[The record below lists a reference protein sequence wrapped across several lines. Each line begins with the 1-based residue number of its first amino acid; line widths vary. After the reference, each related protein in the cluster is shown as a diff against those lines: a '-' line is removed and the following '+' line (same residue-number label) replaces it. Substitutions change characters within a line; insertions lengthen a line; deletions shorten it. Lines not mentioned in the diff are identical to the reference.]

1 MNGRD
6 RREQSSPLLFVVC
19 WCEFPGSERMSR
31 LPAIVS
37 SEGYVPGV
45 NEPEQMICQYLHM
58 TNSMGCS
65 WSGCDISAFSVPL
78 LILQL
83 CIIFFVSQTFFYLLK
98 PLRQSILS
106 CQLIGC
112 MVFIWFIRLDKH
124 LLNQLFPESGKLVLS
139 TVANFGYM
147 LHVFVVGVQID
158 TGILRTVHRH
168 MVLMG
173 CMSFLVPY
181 AVCVM
186 LLMPLPKLIQMDEVT
201 LHTIPFVVALTSMTT
216 FPAVTS
222 TLSDLNLLNSD
233 LGRLSCSTALVTD
246 FCSWITALALSTIG
260 VALERQDWKPLKNV
274 FWIVCFL
281 ISMCF
286 VLRPFVLWM
295 AKRIPEGQDIKESQ
309 FLVVLV
315 TVLLCGFLSECLGQN
330 ASFGGFTM
338 GICVPDGPPFGSAI
352 VNRVDWMATTI
363 LVPAKFA
370 ISAFKVNLKSLGGDE
385 VFAALITEAF
395 ITLAYMAKF
404 ISNFVLAL
412 YFSVPLQDAFHF
424 SMIMCTKG
432 IIDVSAFSL
441 IRSNEVVTDQAYSLL
456 ILNMLLVTGS
466 TRILLWHFYD
476 PSTRYQTYKRN
487 SILESE
493 PTDFFRMVV
502 CIHNDENV
510 TSIIN
515 LLEVSNPTRHQRME
529 VTTMSLHPLEGRA
542 SAILVPISEVEKIPS
557 AQNRVLQMGKAFYYF
572 MERNHNS
579 INVEHF
585 VAMAPYGS
593 MHEDV
598 ITIAI
603 NKCANIVIVPF
614 HKRWAIDGS
623 VEAAFPGIRSVNLKI
638 MEKAPCSI
646 GILVDRGQI
655 GGPNSVLTR
664 RTKVFRI
671 TQLFLGGADDREALA
686 YSSRIVQHHHISLLL
701 VMLQPKQ
708 TDVEMAPE
716 MHEKRMDH
724 EIIDRFRMECK
735 GRDVYIQQEAAK
747 DAQETMHLLREMEK
761 GCDLFIVGREH
772 GYAYSQ
778 LTYALSEWSQCPE
791 LGRIGDLLA
800 TSEFKFSVLVVQQQP
815 MERIQSGRVSS
826 ARIVNDSGRLSS
838 ARF

>member
-1 MNGRD
+1 
-6 RREQSSPLLFVVC
+6 
-19 WCEFPGSERMSR
+19 MSR

-45 NEPEQMICQYLHM
+45 NEQEKMICQYLHM

-65 WSGCDISAFSVPL
+65 WYGCDVSAFSVPL
-78 LILQL
+78 LMLQL
-83 CIIFFVSQTFFYLLK
+83 SIIFVVSQTFFYLLK

-112 MVFIWFIRLDKH
+112 IVFIWFVRLDNH
-124 LLNQLFPESGKLVLS
+124 LLNQLFPESGKLVLD

-158 TGILRTVHRH
+158 TGILKSVHRH
-168 MVLMG
+168 VVLMG
-173 CMSFLVPY
+173 CMSFVVPY
-181 AVCVM
+181 AFCVM
-186 LLMPLPKLIQMDEVT
+186 CLMPLPNLIELDEVT

-246 FCSWITALALSTIG
+246 FCSWITALALTTIG

-274 FWIVCFL
+274 LLIVCFL
-281 ISMCF
+281 ISICY

-315 TVLLCGFLSECLGQN
+315 TVLLCGFLTECLGQN

-338 GICVPDGPPFGSAI
+338 GICMPDGPPFGSAI
-352 VNRVDWMATTI
+352 VNRVDWMASTI

-370 ISAFKVNLKSLGGDE
+370 ISAFKVNLKSLGGDK

-395 ITLAYMAKF
+395 IMLAYLAKF
-404 ISNFVLAL
+404 TSNFLLAI

-466 TRILLWHFYD
+466 TRLLLWHFYD
-476 PSTRYQTYKRN
+476 PSTRYRTYKRN
-487 SILESE
+487 SILECE
-493 PTDFFRMVV
+493 PGDFFRMVV
-502 CIHNDENV
+502 CIHNEDNV
-510 TSIIN
+510 PSIIN
-515 LLEVSNPTRHQRME
+515 LLEVSNPTRHQRIE
-529 VTTMSLHPLEGRA
+529 AITMNLHPLEGRA
-542 SAILVPISEVEKIPS
+542 SAILIPISEVEKIPS
-557 AQNRVLQMGKAFYYF
+557 AQNRVLQTGKAFYYF
-572 MERNHNS
+572 MERNHDS
-579 INVEHF
+579 VMVEHF

-593 MHEDV
+593 MHEDI

-623 VEAAFPGIRSVNLKI
+623 IEATFPGIRSVNLRI

-646 GILVDRGQI
+646 GILLDRGQI

-686 YSSRIVQHHHISLLL
+686 YSTRMAQRHHISLLL
-701 VMLQPKQ
+701 VVLRPKH
-708 TDVEMAPE
+708 TDVEMTPE
-716 MHEKRMDH
+716 MHEKRMDR
-724 EIIDRFRMECK
+724 EMIDRFRMECK
-735 GRDVYIQQEAAK
+735 GRDIYIQEEVAK
-747 DAQETMHLLREMEK
+747 DAVETVHLLRAMEK

-778 LTYALSEWSQCPE
+778 LTYGLSEWSQCPE

-815 MERIQSGRVSS
+815 MERVESGRVSS
-826 ARIVNDSGRLSS
+826 AHFVNDLMQH
-838 ARF
+838 

>member
-1 MNGRD
+1 
-6 RREQSSPLLFVVC
+6 
-19 WCEFPGSERMSR
+19 MSR

-45 NEPEQMICQYLHM
+45 NEPEQMICQYLHL

-65 WSGCDISAFSVPL
+65 WSGCDVSAFSVPL

-83 CIIFFVSQTFFYLLK
+83 CIIFFVSQAFFYLLK

-106 CQLIGC
+106 CQLIVRYIYVLIILGMLCLFHQLPSCLPLIIHILLICMQGC

-260 VALERQDWKPLKNV
+260 VALERQEWKPLKNV

-441 IRSNEVVTDQAYSLL
+441 IRSNEVGIMHKDCC
-456 ILNMLLVTGS
+456 
-466 TRILLWHFYD
+466 D
-476 PSTRYQTYKRN
+476 
-487 SILESE
+487 
-493 PTDFFRMVV
+493 
-502 CIHNDENV
+502 
-510 TSIIN
+510 
-515 LLEVSNPTRHQRME
+515 
-529 VTTMSLHPLEGRA
+529 
-542 SAILVPISEVEKIPS
+542 VE
-557 AQNRVLQMGKAFYYF
+557 L
-572 MERNHNS
+572 
-579 INVEHF
+579 
-585 VAMAPYGS
+585 
-593 MHEDV
+593 D
-598 ITIAI
+598 
-603 NKCANIVIVPF
+603 
-614 HKRWAIDGS
+614 
-623 VEAAFPGIRSVNLKI
+623 
-638 MEKAPCSI
+638 
-646 GILVDRGQI
+646 
-655 GGPNSVLTR
+655 
-664 RTKVFRI
+664 
-671 TQLFLGGADDREALA
+671 
-686 YSSRIVQHHHISLLL
+686 HHI
-701 VMLQPKQ
+701 
-708 TDVEMAPE
+708 
-716 MHEKRMDH
+716 
-724 EIIDRFRMECK
+724 
-735 GRDVYIQQEAAK
+735 
-747 DAQETMHLLREMEK
+747 
-761 GCDLFIVGREH
+761 
-772 GYAYSQ
+772 
-778 LTYALSEWSQCPE
+778 
-791 LGRIGDLLA
+791 
-800 TSEFKFSVLVVQQQP
+800 
-815 MERIQSGRVSS
+815 
-826 ARIVNDSGRLSS
+826 
-838 ARF
+838 

>member
-1 MNGRD
+1 M
-6 RREQSSPLLFVVC
+6 P
-19 WCEFPGSERMSR
+19 P

-45 NEPEQMICQYLHM
+45 NEPEQMICQYLHL

-65 WSGCDISAFSVPL
+65 WFGCDVSAFSVPL
-78 LILQL
+78 LMIQL
-83 CIIFFVSQTFFYLLK
+83 SVIFFVSQSFFYLLK

-106 CQLIGC
+106 CQLIGSF
-112 MVFIWFIRLDKH
+112 VFICLVRLDDH
-124 LLNQLFPESGKLVLS
+124 ILNQLFPESGKLVLH
-139 TVANFGYM
+139 TVANFGFM

-158 TGILRTVHRH
+158 SSILKSVHRH
-168 MVLMG
+168 VVLMG

-186 LLMPLPKLIQMDEVT
+186 CLMPLPNLIELDEVT
-201 LHTIPFVVALTSMTT
+201 FHTIPFVVALTSMTT

-246 FCSWITALALSTIG
+246 FCSWITALAMTTIG
-260 VALERQDWKPLKNV
+260 VALERREWKPLKNV
-274 FWIVCFL
+274 LLIVCFL
-281 ISMCF
+281 IWMCY
-286 VLRPFVLWM
+286 VLRPFVLWI
-295 AKRIPEGQDIKESQ
+295 AKRIPEGQDIKETQ
-309 FLVVLV
+309 FLVVIV
-315 TVLLCGFLSECLGQN
+315 AVLLCGFLSECLGQN
-330 ASFGGFTM
+330 ASFGGFVM
-338 GICVPDGPPFGSAI
+338 GLCVPDGPPFGSAI
-352 VNRVDWMATTI
+352 VNRVDWVATSI

-370 ISAFKVNLKSLGGDE
+370 ICAFKVNLKSLGGDE
-385 VFAALITEAF
+385 VFGALVTEGF
-395 ITLAYMAKF
+395 ITLAYLAKF
-404 ISNFVLAL
+404 TSNFVLAM

-466 TRILLWHFYD
+466 SRLLLWHFYD

-487 SILESE
+487 SILECE
-493 PTDFFRMVV
+493 PGDFFRMVV
-502 CIHNDENV
+502 CIHNEDNV
-510 TSIIN
+510 PSVIN
-515 LLEVSNPTRHQRME
+515 LLEASNPTIHQRIE
-529 VTTMSLHPLEGRA
+529 VVTMNLHPLEGRA
-542 SAILVPISEVEKIPS
+542 SAILLPISQVEKIPS

-572 MERNHNS
+572 MERNRNS
-579 INVEHF
+579 VMVEHL

-623 VEAAFPGIRSVNLKI
+623 IEATFPGIRSVNLKI

-646 GILVDRGQI
+646 GILLDRGQI

-664 RTKVFRI
+664 RGKVFRI

-686 YSSRIVQHHHISLLL
+686 YSTRMAQRHLISLLL
-701 VMLQPKQ
+701 VVLKTNL
-708 TDVEMAPE
+708 TDAEMAPE
-716 MHEKRMDH
+716 AHEKRMDR
-724 EIIDRFRMECK
+724 EVIDRFRMECRGK
-735 GRDVYIQQEAAK
+735 DVYIQEEVAK
-747 DAQETMHLLREMEK
+747 DAVETVHLLRQMEK
-761 GCDLFIVGREH
+761 GCDLFIVGRDH
-772 GYAYSQ
+772 GYVYSQ
-778 LTYALSEWSQCPE
+778 LTYGLSEWSQCPE

-800 TSEFKFSVLVVQQQP
+800 TSDFKFSVLVVQQQP
-815 MERIQSGRVSS
+815 MERVESGRVSS
-826 ARIVNDSGRLSS
+826 SHHVNDLLQH
-838 ARF
+838 